1 MRLSRNM
8 MAGAGLGFVLG
19 VAFTIISLFQF
30 NEEETSPGEVVAV
43 GLLIGLPLAVVGG
56 VFLGWLWD
64 VWERSRRR

>member
-1 MRLSRNM
+1 

-30 NEEETSPGEVVAV
+30 NDEETSAGEVAMV
-43 GLLIGLPLAVVGG
+43 GLLIGMPIAVVGG